1 MYFILFLFLGR
12 TGEKQ
17 IQQMSAKTCP
27 ITKECSG
34 GRVHGDMYEEAE
46 VKKEKTRGRSFK
58 FVFPSFHCQ
67 KQNLSM
73 NWLVYS

>member
-1 MYFILFLFLGR
+1 MF
-12 TGEKQ
+12 
-17 IQQMSAKTCP
+17 AKTCP
-27 ITKECSG
+27 VTKVCSG

-46 VKKEKTRGRSFK
+46 MKKKEKTRGHSFK
-58 FVFPSFHCQ
+58 FVFPSFLCQ